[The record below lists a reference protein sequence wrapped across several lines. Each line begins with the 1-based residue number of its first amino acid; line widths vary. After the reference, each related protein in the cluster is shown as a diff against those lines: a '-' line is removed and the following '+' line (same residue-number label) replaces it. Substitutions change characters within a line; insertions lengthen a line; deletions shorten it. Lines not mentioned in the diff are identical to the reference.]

1 MLNILGA
8 FLLYLAIALFFQR
21 RILRYLRFFQQQ
33 EYKNRLYLE
42 WILEKRAF
50 DSRASL
56 LLACLSV
63 IALFCGQSNELFI
76 LAAQLLAAIA
86 IIIIPCFEED
96 PRKFGKVPLKMTER
110 ALRIYRLS
118 LVLYSCIL
126 LLSFITLPSQS
137 LILQSLV
144 LIFLVQSTPL
154 FLVAANCLLQP
165 FEQKLQQTFLNEA
178 KAKIRSINPYVIG
191 ITGSYGKTSTKSIL
205 AELLNVA
212 LGPTFWPPKSYN
224 TLMGITREIRERL
237 VPGYRY
243 AVVEMGAY
251 GIGSIE
257 KLCELCPPKAGIVT
271 AVGLMHLERFGSE
284 ANVFCAKSE
293 LAKAVPKDG
302 ILVCN
307 GDNEG
312 ARQIAAQN
320 PKAITLL
327 YGLDCSKGHLD
338 CTVSEVSFSEEGA
351 HFFLHWK
358 GNRHKA
364 QTKLLGKTSLSNI
377 LAAFTMACALG
388 AKPELLIAALQNIE
402 PVDNRLSLQKIGDV
416 LWLKDAYN
424 SNPEGFAAAL
434 EVLQAIP
441 ASRRILMT
449 PGMIELGEKQYES
462 NYNAAKKAAGICDL
476 LIIVGVTN
484 RKPLEE
490 GLMAAGFPKEKLLFM
505 PGRQEG
511 FEFLSDNLKTGDV
524 VLIENDLV
532 DLYEPN
538 TKF

>member
-1 MLNILGA
+1 MLSVFGVI
-8 FLLYLAIALFFQR
+8 LLYLATGLFYR
-21 RILRYLRFFQQQ
+21 KRSLRYLRFFQQQ
-33 EYKNRLYLE
+33 EYKNRLYLD

-56 LLACLSV
+56 ILIFLTL
-63 IALFCGQSNELFI
+63 INLICGQAGGLCIFV
-76 LAAQLLAAIA
+76 AQLLAAIA
-86 IIIIPCFEED
+86 LIIIPYFEED
-96 PRKFGKVPLKMTER
+96 PTKLGKIPLKMTAR

-118 LVLYSCIL
+118 LAVCCFIL
-126 LLSFITLPSQS
+126 LLLFITLSSQS
-137 LILQSLV
+137 LVLQSLV
-144 LIFLVQSTPL
+144 LILLVQSTPL
-154 FLVAANCLLQP
+154 FLVLANRLLQP
-165 FEQKLQQTFLNEA
+165 YEERLQQAFLDEA
-178 KAKIRSINPYVIG
+178 KARIKRINPYIIG

-205 AELLNVA
+205 AEFLNVT

-237 VPGYRY
+237 IPGYKY
-243 AVVEMGAY
+243 AVIEMGAY

-284 ANVFCAKSE
+284 ANVFSAKSE
-293 LAKAVPKDG
+293 LAKALPNDG

-312 ARQIAAQN
+312 TRQIASQN

-327 YGLDCSKGHLD
+327 YGLDTSKGHLD
-338 CTVSEVSFSEEGA
+338 CTLSDISFSEGGTK
-351 HFFLHWK
+351 FLLHWK
-358 GNRHKA
+358 GDTLRA
-364 QTKLLGKTSLSNI
+364 QTKLLGRTSLSNI

-402 PVDNRLSLQKIGDV
+402 PVDNRLSLEKTGDV

-434 EVLQAIP
+434 EVLQALS

-462 NYNAAKKAAGICDL
+462 NFNAAKKAAGICDL
-476 LIIVGVTN
+476 LIIVGDTN

-490 GLMAAGFPKEKLLFM
+490 GLMAAGFSREKLLLM
-505 PGRQEG
+505 PGRQEA
-511 FEFLSDNLKTGDV
+511 FQYLSYNLKAGDA
-524 VLIENDLV
+524 VLIENDLA